1 MSAGDPIKRER
12 DPIRNAS
19 DPIKTAGDPIK
30 SVASVWIFHRG
41 ALGDSILL
49 WPLMRA
55 LRRKKMAVTLV
66 SDASKGALAQQEL
79 SVRAVSAE
87 LRRFSDLWVTGAAK
101 EPGRLPPLSGVSRV
115 LSFVVVQGKD
125 LTWAENARAMFPG
138 AHLEVYDT
146 QLDRRL
152 ALELAER
159 EAIAFDPPIVVP
171 APEAPIIFHIGAGS
185 RIKRWPIKN
194 WIEVI
199 NRLHKLHPELPVQV
213 VAGEAEEE
221 QFSREQVAAFDQLGG
236 RFIGA
241 LPDLCEVLRA
251 ARLVVIADSGPAHL
265 AAQLGISTLTL
276 FGPTVPGRWS
286 PIGPAVR
293 VVAPDVPSAMDWLRP
308 DQVVHEIEHTL
319 LHSAAGAPPGF
330 TLREPL

>member
-1 MSAGDPIKRER
+1 MS
-12 DPIRNAS
+12 AS
-19 DPIKTAGDPIK
+19 DPVQSARDPVK
-30 SVASVWIFHRG
+30 SVESVWIFHRG

-55 LRRKKMAVTLV
+55 LRRKKRAVTLV
-66 SDASKGALAQQEL
+66 SDASKGALAHREL
-79 SVRAVSAE
+79 GVRAVSAE
-87 LRRFSDLWVTGAAK
+87 LKRFSDLWVTGAAK
-101 EPGRLPPLSGVSRV
+101 EPGRLPPLSDVSRV

-125 LTWAENARAMFPG
+125 RTWAENAHAMFPG
-138 AHLEVYDT
+138 AALEVYDT

-159 EAIAFDPPIVVP
+159 EAVVHDPPISVP
-171 APEAPIIFHIGAGS
+171 AADSAVVMHVGAGS
-185 RIKRWPIKN
+185 RIKRWPLKA
-194 WIEVI
+194 WVEVI
-199 NRLHKLHPELPVQV
+199 DRLRKLHPELPIQV

-241 LPDLCEVLRA
+241 LPDLAEVLRA
-251 ARLVVIADSGPAHL
+251 ARLVIVADSGPAHL
-265 AAQLGISTLTL
+265 AAQLGVTTLTL

-308 DQVVHEIEHTL
+308 DQVVHEIEQTL